1 MPDIYI
7 ESKKDL
13 DRIRKLLQRL
23 HFTKEKEISVRRV
36 GKRLA
41 ASEIKEMREVPLR
54 MWAARSF
61 SDTTRV
67 GSSRPRRKSA
77 ELCAVTCSAGMRC
90 IRSVS
95 SRANPSPR
103 VACPWSEP
111 SVNGR
116 TAIEFAGP

>member
-41 ASEIKEMREVPLR
+41 ASEIKEMREMEAAIAVLLERQKFVTNSQQRSLFENFKNQHHASMRGWRNRLAFAEAQR
-54 MWAARSF
+54 MRRQRRLDRKFAAQES
-61 SDTTRV
+61 
-67 GSSRPRRKSA
+67 
-77 ELCAVTCSAGMRC
+77 
-90 IRSVS
+90 
-95 SRANPSPR
+95 
-103 VACPWSEP
+103 
-111 SVNGR
+111 
-116 TAIEFAGP
+116 